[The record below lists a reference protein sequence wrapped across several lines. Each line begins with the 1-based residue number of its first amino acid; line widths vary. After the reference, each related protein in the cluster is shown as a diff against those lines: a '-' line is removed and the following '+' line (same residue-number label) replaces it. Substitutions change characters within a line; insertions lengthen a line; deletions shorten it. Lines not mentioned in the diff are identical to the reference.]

1 MALPEPNRSGI
12 DSVGYGDRDFTQEA
26 KAIGGQMARFE
37 ELRTTS
43 AVQLSQ
49 SVQAAMKQSLSYQ
62 DRVKFDIGRMGD
74 QNLRILNDVLQE
86 QVRKNTAVTS
96 DSAKFLQDRTIFLT
110 KRLLE
115 ADASEAKAIA
125 GELKD
130 IRKSARGLAD
140 TERQSIEELAKV
152 GSQGLGQ
159 VSLIREAFQKSLP
172 KASDLVEGALG
183 GGFVGKLAGNVMRV
197 RQERKQRKASLA
209 GELEARRDF
218 GPQAPLDMQPTD
230 GAGAGAAGAQG
241 VFPFMN
247 ETEDT
252 LGKIA
257 ENTKDSARA
266 LEKSLKGN
274 VEEKKEEGRRDERL
288 LDALENIDGGDN
300 VTIEEP
306 GKKEGGIMGIIS
318 GVMGGLSILG
328 TGLRLIKNPKLAF
341 RFFRMKLF
349 KNVLGPLK
357 NGLGAIFGKG
367 GMLRGLISGLGG
379 FLKSTMSG
387 VGSFFSSVS
396 SFVSK
401 GVGAAIN
408 GVRAAGKA
416 VVSAVAGAGAGAG
429 AAAGGAAAS
438 GASGATPDAPSS
450 SPPKKQGFFGRMFS
464 KAKSAVKAVGSGIAK
479 GASAVGGAVVSGAK
493 AVGGAVASGAK
504 AVYGAGKSAVQFVG
518 KTAKAAAELAKNPKG
533 FMSKVVAPKAGKV
546 LGTLAKKIPII
557 GSGIE
562 ALMAGADI
570 MAIKNNPEMTV
581 KEKKQAIGERV
592 GSALGGIVG
601 AAGGGVIGSFIPV
614 PILGSILGAVLG
626 DMAGRYVGGAVAGAI
641 GGEKIYDALSF
652 MLPDVGDPEH
662 EQNAAAAEAQAMG
675 AEGPSA
681 GTGVGS
687 ASPRTGS
694 SRSAQAAQSK
704 AKMRAKQDLATKL
717 GMDPNSMDA
726 IGGMSAEITSVE
738 GEGKNAVYKAE
749 AKIRGKPTGL
759 PPRTQAQA
767 DYIGAGSAENRG
779 METAMASAGATE
791 VSNAV
796 QSNSAVTNNQFMGG
810 SLRSRNTH
818 DTLERVAQDRQAY
831 GFA

>member
-1 MALPEPNRSGI
+1 
-12 DSVGYGDRDFTQEA
+12 
-26 KAIGGQMARFE
+26 
-37 ELRTTS
+37 
-43 AVQLSQ
+43 
-49 SVQAAMKQSLSYQ
+49 
-62 DRVKFDIGRMGD
+62 
-74 QNLRILNDVLQE
+74 
-86 QVRKNTAVTS
+86 
-96 DSAKFLQDRTIFLT
+96 
-110 KRLLE
+110 
-115 ADASEAKAIA
+115 
-125 GELKD
+125 
-130 IRKSARGLAD
+130 
-140 TERQSIEELAKV
+140 
-152 GSQGLGQ
+152 
-159 VSLIREAFQKSLP
+159 
-172 KASDLVEGALG
+172 
-183 GGFVGKLAGNVMRV
+183 
-197 RQERKQRKASLA
+197 
-209 GELEARRDF
+209 
-218 GPQAPLDMQPTD
+218 
-230 GAGAGAAGAQG
+230 
-241 VFPFMN
+241 
-247 ETEDT
+247 
-252 LGKIA
+252 
-257 ENTKDSARA
+257 
-266 LEKSLKGN
+266 
-274 VEEKKEEGRRDERL
+274 
-288 LDALENIDGGDN
+288 
-300 VTIEEP
+300 
-306 GKKEGGIMGIIS
+306 
-318 GVMGGLSILG
+318 
-328 TGLRLIKNPKLAF
+328 
-341 RFFRMKLF
+341 
-349 KNVLGPLK
+349 
-357 NGLGAIFGKG
+357 
-367 GMLRGLISGLGG
+367 
-379 FLKSTMSG
+379 MSG

-416 VVSAVAGAGAGAG
+416 VISAVAGAG

-438 GASGATPDAPSS
+438 GAAGATPDAPSS

-464 KAKSAVKAVGSGIAK
+464 KVKSGVKAVGSGIAR

-504 AVYGAGKSAVQFVG
+504 AVYRAGKSAVKFVG

-570 MAIKNNPEMTV
+570 MAIKNNPDMSV

-592 GSALGGIVG
+592 GSALGGIIG

-675 AEGPSA
+675 EGPSA

-687 ASPRTGS
+687 AKQRTDNP
-694 SRSAQAAQSK
+694 RSAQAAQTK
-704 AKMRAKQDLATKL
+704 AKMKARQDLANKL
-717 GMDPNSMDA
+717 GLDSVQGLD
-726 IGGMSAEITSVE
+726 AEIVSVE
-738 GEGKNAVYKAE
+738 GEGKGAVYKAE

-779 METAMASAGATE
+779 METAMASAGGTE

-796 QSNSAVTNNQFMGG
+796 QSNSAITNNQFMGG